1 MFTGLVGELG
11 TVKSCLK
18 SGNSF
23 KLTIGADQMLKD
35 LRIGDSIA
43 VNGACLTVVEF
54 NQDSFTV
61 DVMPQTSKHTVVPGF
76 GAGDRVNL
84 ERTVRVGDRLDGHI
98 VQGHVDFV
106 GKIISYK
113 KDDIAVIVSMK
124 IDKQAMKYIVLRG
137 SVAIDGISLTISDIG
152 EDWFSVSIIPHTAQ
166 NTTLGSKRE
175 GDLVNV
181 ETDIL
186 GKYVEKMLYYGK
198 DNASTENSKLTK
210 NILLEN
216 GFM

>member
-1 MFTGLVGELG
+1 MFTGLVSELG
-11 TVKSCLK
+11 VVKSCK
-18 SGNSF
+18 QSGNSF
-23 KLTIGADQMLKD
+23 KLEIGASRILKD

-54 NQDSFTV
+54 NKDSFKV
-61 DVMPQTSKHTVVPGF
+61 DVMPQTSKNTVVPNF
-76 GAGDRVNL
+76 KMGDKVNL
-84 ERTVRVGDRLDGHI
+84 ERTVRLGDRLDGHI

-113 KDDIAVIVSMK
+113 KDDIAMIISISV
-124 IDKQAMKYIVLRG
+124 DKKALKYIVLKG
-137 SVAIDGISLTISDIG
+137 SIAIDGISLTVSQVA
-152 EDWFSVSIIPHTAQ
+152 EDWFSVSIIPHTAK
-166 NTTLGSKRE
+166 NTTLGWKKE
-175 GDLVNV
+175 GDWVNI

-186 GKYVEKMLYYGK
+186 GKYVEKLLFY
-198 DNASTENSKLTK
+198 NNNSESTADSKLTK